1 MMRAMAPL
9 ELQPTSGVVI
19 TGGASGIG
27 LATAHAVAEAGR
39 PVAIWDLHPER
50 SAEAA
55 EAVAGAHGVQT
66 VGMGVDVRDTA
77 ALSDAAD
84 QAVAA
89 IGTIG
94 GVVHA
99 AGVPDAVDLPDL
111 TDKTWDPLIEVNL
124 RAYAMMVQAF
134 LPQLRANAPDAAVVG
149 IASIHGIVANPA
161 NPAYAASKAGV
172 LGLTRSM
179 AIRFAQ
185 EGIRVNAICPGFI
198 ETPMLPDIGDLHDRF
213 AAASPMHRLG
223 KPSEIG
229 KTARFLLSTDA
240 SFITGTQVV
249 VDGGT
254 TITDM

>member
-1 MMRAMAPL
+1 MPPL
-9 ELQPTSGVVI
+9 ELRPTSGVVI

-27 LATAHAVAEAGR
+27 LATANAVAEVGR

-55 EAVAGAHGVQT
+55 EAVTTAHGVAA
-66 VGMGVDVRDTA
+66 VGMAVDVRDTA
-77 ALSDAAD
+77 SLSDAAEE
-84 QAVAA
+84 AVAA

-111 TDKTWDPLIEVNL
+111 TDKTWDPLMEVNL
-124 RAYAMMVQAF
+124 RAYAMVVQAF

-179 AIRFAQ
+179 ALRFAG

-198 ETPMLPDIGDLHDRF
+198 DTPMLPDIEGVRDHF
-213 AAASPMHRLG
+213 ASGAPMGRLG
-223 KPSEIG
+223 RPSEIG
-229 KTARFLLSTDA
+229 TTARFLLSTDA
-240 SFITGTQVV
+240 SFITGTFVV
-249 VDGGT
+249 VDGGI
-254 TITDM
+254 TIKDA